1 MIFDVLQVVLLVTI
15 IVLLTNNKTSPSS
28 YKQTSSTNKIVVDTC
43 ALIDG
48 RLVDLVRIGFINQ
61 ELIVP
66 QFVIAEL
73 QQLADGRDAKK
84 RERARFGLDIIKQLQ
99 LQDQVRVTISTLD
112 YSDSI
117 ETDDK
122 LVKMAKDMQAQL
134 YTTDFNLNKVASIAG
149 VSVLNIHE
157 LAGVLRMVALPGERM
172 QVKIIQKGAT
182 KGQGIAYLEDGTML
196 VVDNAA
202 KLIGKKIEVIV
213 TRVHQT
219 DAGKMIFANLIKKY
233 NRNS

>member
-1 MIFDVLQVVLLVTI
+1 MIIEVLQVVLLVTVI
-15 IVLLTNNKTSPSS
+15 LLLVNNKAKLNTK
-28 YKQTSSTNKIVVDTC
+28 KQTTKNRIIVDTC

-48 RLVDLVRIGFINQ
+48 RLVDLVRIGFIHQ

-66 QFVIAEL
+66 QFVVAEL

-84 RERARFGLDIIKQLQ
+84 RERARFGLDVVRQLQ
-99 LQDQVRVTISTLD
+99 SQDQVGVAISSTD
-112 YSDSI
+112 YSSNL

-122 LVKMAKDMQAQL
+122 LVRLAKNTQAQL
-134 YTTDFNLNKVASIAG
+134 YTTDYNLNKVAKIAG
-149 VSVLNIHE
+149 VDVLNIHE
-157 LAGVLRMVALPGERM
+157 LAGVFRLVALPGEKM
-172 QVKIIQKGAT
+172 QVKIIQKGTT

-202 KLIGKKIEVIV
+202 RFIGKKIEVLV

-219 DAGKMIFANLIKKY
+219 DAGKMIFADLANNKKH
-233 NRNS
+233 

>member
-15 IVLLTNNKTSPSS
+15 IVLLINGKIKPTGHR
-28 YKQTSSTNKIVVDTC
+28 QTTISKIIVDTC

-149 VSVLNIHE
+149 VNVLNIHE

-233 NRNS
+233 NKNS

>member
-1 MIFDVLQVVLLVTI
+1 MIIEAIQVALLITIILLLV
-15 IVLLTNNKTSPSS
+15 NDKTKLNTS
-28 YKQTSSTNKIVVDTC
+28 KQTSENQIIVDTC

-66 QFVIAEL
+66 QFVVAEL

-84 RERARFGLDIIKQLQ
+84 RERARFGLDVVRQLQ
-99 LQDQVRVTISTLD
+99 LQDRVSVTVSSKD
-112 YSDSI
+112 YSSNL

-122 LVKMAKDMQAQL
+122 LVCLAKDTQGQL
-134 YTTDFNLNKVASIAG
+134 YTTDYNLNKVASIAG
-149 VSVLNIHE
+149 VNVLNIHE
-157 LAGVLRMVALPGERM
+157 LAGVLRLVALPGEKM
-172 QVKIIQKGAT
+172 QVKIIQKGTT

-202 KLIGKKIEVIV
+202 RLIGKKVEVVV

-219 DAGKMIFANLIKKY
+219 DAGKMIFADLANNK
-233 NRNS
+233 RHQ